1 MLTVDSAL
9 SIVFENSFNI
19 GLENQGK
26 VGNFGFIIAFRSVSF
41 LSLSFFFFRQTSETF
56 RRSSKPVQSVRVARR
71 RLLHLDHLNKLITL
85 CLSPSHV

>member
-1 MLTVDSAL
+1 MLTVDSVL

-19 GLENQGK
+19 GSENQGK

-41 LSLSFFFFRQTSETF
+41 LSLFFFRQTSETF
-56 RRSSKPVQSVRVARR
+56 RRSSKPVQSVRVACRC
-71 RLLHLDHLNKLITL
+71 LLHLDHLNKLITL

>member
-1 MLTVDSAL
+1 MVHLMLTVDSAL

-41 LSLSFFFFRQTSETF
+41 LSLFFLDRQVKLLEDPQNLFSL
-56 RRSSKPVQSVRVARR
+56 SGWPVVVYY
-71 RLLHLDHLNKLITL
+71 I
-85 CLSPSHV
+85 